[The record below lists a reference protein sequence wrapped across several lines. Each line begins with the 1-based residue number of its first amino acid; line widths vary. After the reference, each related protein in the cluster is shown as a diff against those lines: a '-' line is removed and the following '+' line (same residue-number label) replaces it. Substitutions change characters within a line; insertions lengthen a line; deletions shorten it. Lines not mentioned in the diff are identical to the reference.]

1 MLHCTLRFRCGY
13 TLIVRN
19 ITMCYTQGLSKGVL
33 EHMVGLLIA
42 APRLLKHCSMAALL
56 EDPVN
61 TNAASFQQRGSTP
74 GMGSSA
80 GCVSSST
87 DGSAGMHKGPAVV
100 SGKAL
105 RASADASA
113 QAAAAV
119 TLSAWLSEGAA
130 TEGRPEGGQLL
141 MVVVGDNSLQAQ
153 RRVLDQLVC
162 VLDAVGQ
169 LAE

>member
-1 MLHCTLRFRCGY
+1 MRH
-13 TLIVRN
+13 
-19 ITMCYTQGLSKGVL
+19 TQGLSKGVL

-61 TNAASFQQRGSTP
+61 ANVTSFQRGSTP

-80 GCVSSST
+80 GRCVSSST
-87 DGSAGMHKGPAVV
+87 DGSAGIMHKGPAVV

-130 TEGRPEGGQLL
+130 AEGRPEGGQLL
-141 MVVVGDNSLQAQ
+141 MMIVGDNSLQEQ
-153 RRVLDQLVC
+153 RRALDQLVC
-162 VLDAVGQ
+162 A
-169 LAE
+169 